1 MYALHYD
8 WHTTST
14 TAHIDAWHCKLLRR
28 TMKWKTTY
36 IDRSKTNQWVYKH
49 TNTQPIS
56 TKITAQQFK
65 FYGHIAR
72 APGTLQH
79 SVVFGP
85 GQLRQLNTLRRVG
98 RPRQHWATNVEQQLF
113 SELSRQSK
121 QVPNRSHLH
130 RLCNDRGE
138 FARVLK
144 RASAALQADGRLTSS
159 PAMASGL

>member
-98 RPRQHWATNVEQQLF
+98 RPRQHWASNVEQQLISF
-113 SELSRQSK
+113 VGQSRP
-121 QVPNRSHLH
+121 VPNRDHLH
-130 RLCNDRGE
+130 RICNDRQVFGKII
-138 FARVLK
+138 RKVC
-144 RASAALQADGRLTSS
+144 AAPQADGRLTSS
-159 PAMASGL
+159 PAMASGQ